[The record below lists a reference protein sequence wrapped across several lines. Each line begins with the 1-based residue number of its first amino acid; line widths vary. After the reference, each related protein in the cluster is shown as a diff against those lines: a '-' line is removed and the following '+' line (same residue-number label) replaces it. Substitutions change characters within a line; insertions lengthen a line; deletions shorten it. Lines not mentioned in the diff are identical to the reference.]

1 MRQLH
6 ICLSQVTLPEWRTY
20 PGPHIPAPVKLVS
33 DNNVNMPQVAA
44 DILGLARMNWNTAS
58 MSSGYPVTLYF
69 SRRVG
74 GIMAEVG
81 ENEQPHPSFRYYI

>member
-1 MRQLH
+1 M
-6 ICLSQVTLPEWRTY
+6 PEWRTY
-20 PGPHIPAPVKLVS
+20 PGPHIPAPVRLVS
-33 DNNVNMPQVAA
+33 NDGADLHRVAS

-58 MSSGYPVTLYF
+58 INNAHPVTLFF

-81 ENEQPHPSFRYYI
+81 EDQQPLPSFRYYM